1 MVGVLPHTIYIVD
14 TRQGEI
20 DVYESEDF
28 IVTSNYSPE
37 CGYMPT
43 AGLSDIGYTIG
54 RRNGKM
60 IFSSNTL
67 HIKYGIYDNI
77 CFYFPFISNN
87 IRWR

>member
-1 MVGVLPHTIYIVD
+1 MLCSS
-14 TRQGEI
+14 EI

-67 HIKYGIYDNI
+67 HIK
-77 CFYFPFISNN
+77 
-87 IRWR
+87 